1 MIKGLQSFEKFLFA
15 LCVDF
20 ENLDATLILLHTYI
34 MWSFLLEALSVYSLV
49 LKYNCFLRIHHEIDH
64 RRSIIIYS
72 LWNIMYILESTST
85 LIKIILYLQQIPLL
99 FVFLQEVHLYVHL
112 IILVCLSF
120 PSIILWPFLFLSLS
134 HFHDLYCFPPFL
146 PLIPFLFKSV
156 SSLPACYLVCIT
168 SIIFCFPFIFL
179 MSINLHLVDH
189 FCPFYLKFWLSLF
202 SLVPNTCF
210 REFKFEVFL

>member
-15 LCVDF
+15 LCVGF
-20 ENLDATLILLHTYI
+20 ENLDATLNLLHTYI

-49 LKYNCFLRIHHEIDH
+49 LKYNCFIRIHHEIDH
-64 RRSIIIYS
+64 RRSIFIYS

-99 FVFLQEVHLYVHL
+99 FVFLQEVHLHIHL

-120 PSIILWPFLFLSLS
+120 PSIILWPFLLLSLS
-134 HFHDLYCFPPFL
+134 HFHYLYCFPLFL
-146 PLIPFLFKSV
+146 PLISFLFKSI
-156 SSLPACYLVCIT
+156 SSLTACYLVFIT

-179 MSINLHLVDH
+179 MLINLHFVDH
-189 FCPFYLKFWLSLF
+189 FCPFYLNFWLSLF
-202 SLVPNTCF
+202 FFGPKYLF
-210 REFKFEVFL
+210 QGI